1 MLKKRKFSNKYDS
14 INSFLEACNYDVW
27 FESEESSDTTKTDKK
42 STDLP
47 PMPPLEG
54 DEEEVKEGK
63 GLKIL
68 LPNKFLT
75 RFPILLAQ
83 MKAGRKYGCDKRS
96 QNFSF
101 WFWLA

>member
-1 MLKKRKFSNKYDS
+1 MFKKRKFSNKYDS

-27 FESEESSDTTKTDKK
+27 FESEESSDTTKT
-42 STDLP
+42 
-47 PMPPLEG
+47 EG

-83 MKAGRKYGCDKRS
+83 IKAGRKYGCDKRS